1 MRFFEKKTLLEVG
14 TPEPAEVERSESK
27 RVYLFDDGSK
37 VTDHISRVDDR
48 IDEVER
54 VWEIKGRGK
63 IKL

>member
-1 MRFFEKKTLLEVG
+1 MRFFEKKTLFEVE
-14 TPEPAEVERSESK
+14 TPEPTKVEESKDK